1 MGKEFVR
8 EMLKHVK
15 RAIRTALI
23 PILIPMLC
31 IILVIVLLAACVY
44 FITVDDGTYKED
56 DWASPMFGASQYT
69 NSVTVGEDGMLS
81 SDYTAQELWDKLK
94 AKNSRVVTYLKD
106 SKELAKLMNAE
117 VITQYP
123 DTRANP
129 DTKINWSTVLNPDN
143 QSLQGII
150 KFKRN
155 IIDGNYNVTEKM
167 LQEFKKEY
175 EQYLKEEADKK
186 QKEEE
191 KKDKAQKVA
200 EANKEVFEYT
210 VNKNENGSYS
220 IGKSADI
227 QHTPF
232 DEIFEKHLES
242 GEKITIKWLEPEKI
256 QIGTATLYKP
266 EYNLD
271 FSRVEDLVYKVEGKR
286 QYKLK
291 VKKNDDGSYKIGD
304 VTIEKDN
311 IFSKYQFSKIA
322 DGKEVLIAVDEN
334 RTFTIGTAKAAQ
346 GEVNYKEAKE
356 IYEKVRAYYSTK
368 DNTQGNS
375 NQENGKEVTDE
386 ENNKSGFEN
395 WLNEKGYIKDANS
408 GNWKKDSKNI
418 TMTYATP
425 EEFRKYIDEY
435 KNTGSKEAKEKA
447 LSHFTIEK
455 NTASSGSVAKVNS
468 LNNFLFIGDSITVGL
483 KDAQL
488 NDTNKQALN
497 GATYKAE
504 IGKAANYWL
513 QHFSEL
519 PDAGQVKGVCVL
531 LGVNN
536 PSDTKNMKELIDKLA
551 EKYSNTNVY
560 VQRVFSVGQAYTT
573 YYGQS
578 ADSMNEAISSYNRTI
593 KEYCDGKDKV
603 YYIDA
608 TDGYIDSN
616 GYLKADMSAGD
627 GLHLGKYDKMV
638 ENISSQIVG
647 TSSNSEK
654 KDNDKKDNNKKDDK
668 KKDNESKTTN
678 TNLDVDPDTNS
689 APYTSLNPFA
699 QVGLRGQCTW
709 FAWGKFYEIYG
720 YDPGFRGNGCTNA
733 EELVAHHRR

>member
-1 MGKEFVR
+1 MGEEFVK
-8 EMLKHVK
+8 EMLKRVK
-15 RAIRTALI
+15 RAIKLALI
-23 PILIPMLC
+23 PILIPALC

-44 FITVDDGTYKED
+44 FITIDDGTYKED
-56 DWASPMFGASQYT
+56 DWANPMFGANQYT

-94 AKNSRVVTYLKD
+94 SKNSRVVTYLKD

-129 DTKINWSTVLNPDN
+129 DTKINWSTVLNPDA

-155 IIDGNYNVTEKM
+155 IIDGNYNLTEKM

-175 EQYLKEEADKK
+175 EQYLKEEAEKK

-191 KKDKAQKVA
+191 KKDQAQKAA

-210 VNKNENGSYS
+210 VKKNENGKYS

-227 QHTPF
+227 QYTPF
-232 DEIFEKHLES
+232 DEVFKKHLEN
-242 GEKITIKWLEPEKI
+242 GEKITIKWVGAEKI
-256 QIGTATLYKP
+256 QVGTETFYKP

-271 FSRVEDLVYKVEGKR
+271 FSKVEDLVYKVEGER
-286 QYKLK
+286 RYKLK
-291 VKKNDDGSYKIGD
+291 ISKNQDGSYKLGD
-304 VTIEKDN
+304 ITIEKDN
-311 IFSKYQFSKIA
+311 VFCTYQFSKIA

-334 RTFTIGTAKAAQ
+334 RTFTIGTAKIAQ

-356 IYEKVRAYYSTK
+356 IYEKVRVYFSTK
-368 DNTQGNS
+368 DNTQRNN
-375 NQENGKEVTDE
+375 NQDNGREVTDE
-386 ENNKSGFEN
+386 EDNGSGFES
-395 WLNEKGYIKDANS
+395 WLTEKGYVKDMNS
-408 GNWKKDSKNI
+408 GNWKKNSKNI
-418 TMTYATP
+418 TMTYAKP
-425 EEFRKYIDEY
+425 EEFRKYIEEY
-435 KNTGSKEAKEKA
+435 KNTGSEEAKEKA

-455 NTASSGSVAKVNS
+455 NTASSGSTAKVNS

-483 KDAQL
+483 KNAQL

-504 IGKAANYWL
+504 VGMSANYWL

-519 PDAGQVKGVCVL
+519 PEAGQVKGVCVL

-536 PSDTKNMKELIDKLA
+536 TSDTKSMKELIDKLA
-551 EKYSNTNVY
+551 EKYSNTNIY

-573 YYGQS
+573 YYGRS
-578 ADSMNEAISSYNRTI
+578 ADIMNESISAYNRTI

-603 YYIDA
+603 YYIDT

-616 GYLKADMSAGD
+616 GYLPADMSSD
-627 GLHLGKYDKMV
+627 GLHFSKYDKMV

-647 TSSNSEK
+647 ASSNSEK
-654 KDNDKKDNNKKDDK
+654 KNTDKKENKNEKDDEK
-668 KKDNESKTTN
+668 KSTN
-678 TNLDVDPDTNS
+678 TNLDVDPNVNS
-689 APYTSLNPFA
+689 EPYTSLNPFA

-733 EELVAHHRR
+733 EELIAHHRR